1 LNSELD
7 PEASNVLHSLSR
19 RACWSRANEKGVFP
33 GVSTVLNWSIWG
45 EIGERGTRR
54 AAFELGLFTADEL
67 EPPSSADDWMWS
79 IFYGRPSANVDCWR
93 DLYERGLTESGAGGE
108 AQRQV
113 FGSASAE
120 ADTVPA
126 PDRRAE
132 VSAKRPAA
140 LANATRGLRSVRKE
154 IGEWWKRATN
164 QAALSDRSQS
174 EDYFSQAVAW
184 FERADP
190 YHIMVSLFAT
200 EAVTEIATAAERA
213 GLPEAAN
220 ALMVG
225 YPGMEEF
232 QTTVALWD
240 LSRGRLTHAAFLE
253 SHGYHGAHEGEI
265 ASQSWR
271 ENSQSI
277 DALAARYRLLK
288 ASDDPRQL
296 EVRAIET
303 RQRIQSELRSALP
316 AAERSGLDDALER
329 AAIFLPLREAGRASL
344 TIALDA
350 MRAHARVLAR
360 GLVESGA
367 LESNSDVFLLT
378 RFELLD
384 LPGNARE
391 LVSARRALRENY
403 SGFDLPEAW
412 QGMPQ
417 KQTLG
422 SRADGS
428 VNPNSECLSVGTQ
441 LNGLGA
447 SAGIHE
453 GTARVVLDALEL
465 GKEFDPGDVLIA
477 PATDPSWA
485 PFFLI
490 AGAVVIDT
498 GSNIS
503 HAAVVAREM
512 GIPAVVSVPDASLTL
527 RTGQRV
533 RVDGNAGSVE
543 VIG

>member
-1 LNSELD
+1 
-7 PEASNVLHSLSR
+7 
-19 RACWSRANEKGVFP
+19 
-33 GVSTVLNWSIWG
+33 
-45 EIGERGTRR
+45 
-54 AAFELGLFTADEL
+54 
-67 EPPSSADDWMWS
+67 MWS

-93 DLYERGLTESGAGGE
+93 DLYERGLTESGTGGE

-120 ADTVPA
+120 AGTVPA

-140 LANATRGLRSVRKE
+140 LANATSGLRSVRKE
-154 IGEWWKRATN
+154 IGEWWKRATS

-265 ASQSWR
+265 ASESWR

-277 DALAARYRLLK
+277 DALATRYRLLK

-296 EVRAIET
+296 EVRALET

-329 AAIFLPLREAGRASL
+329 AATFLPLREAGRASL

-350 MRAHARVLAR
+350 MRAHARVLAQ
-360 GLVESGA
+360 GLVEIGA
-367 LESNSDVFLLT
+367 LESSSDVFLLT

-403 SGFDLPEAW
+403 SGFDLPETW

-422 SRADGS
+422 SQADGS
-428 VNPNSECLSVGTQ
+428 VNPNSERLSVGTQ

-465 GKEFDPGDVLIA
+465 GNDFDPGDVLIA

-543 VIG
+543 VVG